1 MMKNISEIILKEKNK
16 KEPNKKY
23 IQFLQQLLDKQ
34 DSVRHLISEMKQRQ
48 YLDDLEKQNFINMDD
63 WFSYSGM
70 VEGEKNLDRWVYKN
84 SMVDKLRDYKDGK
97 N

>member
-1 MMKNISEIILKEKNK
+1 MKNISEVILKEKNK

-34 DSVRHLISEMKQRQ
+34 DSVRHLISEMKQRK
-48 YLDDLEKQNFINMDD
+48 YIEDLVSQNFINMDD
-63 WFSYSGM
+63 WFKNSGM
-70 VEGEKNLDRWVYKN
+70 VEEEKSLDRWVYKN
-84 SMVDKLRDYKDGK
+84 NMVDKLRDFKDGK

>member
-1 MMKNISEIILKEKNK
+1 MKNISEIILKEKNK

-23 IQFLQQLLDKQ
+23 IQFLQQLLDQQ
-34 DSVRHLISEMKQRQ
+34 DSIRHLISEMKQRQ
-48 YLDDLEKQNFINMDD
+48 YLNDLEKQNFINMDD

-70 VEGEKNLDRWVYKN
+70 VEEEKDLDRWVCKN
-84 SMVDKLRDYKDGK
+84 SMVDKLRDYKNGK

>member
-1 MMKNISEIILKEKNK
+1 MYDEKHKEIILKEKNK
-16 KEPNKKY
+16 KEPNKD

-48 YLDDLEKQNFINMDD
+48 YLRIRKTKLINMDD
-63 WFSYSGM
+63 WFAYDG
-70 VEGEKNLDRWVYKN
+70 VNKLKNIK
-84 SMVDKLRDYKDGK
+84 MGK

>member
-1 MMKNISEIILKEKNK
+1 MKNISEIILKEKNK
-16 KEPNKKY
+16 KQPNKKY

-34 DSVRHLISEMKQRQ
+34 DSVRHLISEMKQKQ
-48 YLDDLEKQNFINMDD
+48 YLDELEKQNFINMDD

-70 VEGEKNLDRWVYKN
+70 VEEGKNLDRWVYKN
-84 SMVDKLRDYKDGK
+84 SMVDKLKEYKDGK